1 MKEQYDEM
9 QLQWRQ
15 KIALQTLL
23 LTLLL
28 IFVNGVAKTFYLWAE
43 PMTETVVLLC
53 VPTLFFTRR
62 TIEKDAFL
70 NMQEKAGRAIAGFGI
85 VCVFGVIIIIQS
97 VLSNTFSIVENGALS
112 VKAAFPILILTYL
125 CILAAI
131 GIREWKKR
139 RENKE

>member
-1 MKEQYDEM
+1 MKEQYDER

-53 VPTLFFTRR
+53 VPKMCIRDS
-62 TIEKDAFL
+62 I
-70 NMQEKAGRAIAGFGI
+70 KA
-85 VCVFGVIIIIQS
+85 VCVFG
-97 VLSNTFSIVENGALS
+97 
-112 VKAAFPILILTYL
+112 KPITNLF
-125 CILAAI
+125 CK
-131 GIREWKKR
+131 GVRHR
-139 RENKE
+139 

>member
-1 MKEQYDEM
+1 MMKQYDERP
-9 QLQWRQ
+9 LQWRQ

-28 IFVNGVAKTFYLWAE
+28 IFINGVVKTFYIWAE

-53 VPTLFFTRR
+53 VPTLFFTIRAV
-62 TIEKDAFL
+62 EKDAFL
-70 NMQEKAGRAIAGFGI
+70 QMRAKAGRAIAGFGV
-85 VCVFGVIIIIQS
+85 VCVFGIIVIVQS
-97 VLSNTFSIVENGALS
+97 ILSNTFSIVENGALS

-125 CILAAI
+125 CILTAI

-139 RENKE
+139 RENRE

>member
-1 MKEQYDEM
+1 MMKQYDER

-15 KIALQTLL
+15 KVALQTLL

-28 IFVNGVAKTFYLWAE
+28 IFINGVVKTFYIWAE

-53 VPTLFFTRR
+53 VPMLFFTIRAV
-62 TIEKDAFL
+62 EKDAFFQ
-70 NMQEKAGRAIAGFGI
+70 MRAKAGRAIAGFGV
-85 VCVFGVIIIIQS
+85 VCVFGIIVIVQS

-125 CILAAI
+125 CILTAI

-139 RENKE
+139 RENRE